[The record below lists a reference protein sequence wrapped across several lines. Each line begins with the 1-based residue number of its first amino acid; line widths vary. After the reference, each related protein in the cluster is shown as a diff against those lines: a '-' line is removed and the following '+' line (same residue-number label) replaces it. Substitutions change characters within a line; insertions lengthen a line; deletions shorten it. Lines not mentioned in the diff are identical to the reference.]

1 MQASAQMSSS
11 IAVPWS
17 SAARANWKVLGR
29 WRPAKTTVQFF
40 HFISVAQAK
49 MLRRLQCK
57 NSKRVIVTRLVQGW
71 KIKDSNSHEHGSS
84 SSSSSG
90 ISALYRWVCSSS
102 SSITSYLYFAKREEK
117 FQKMIY
123 LFCLTP
129 YSCCRQ
135 CNKSGML
142 IWWRTLWVCATL
154 LTSFKVAYNQALK
167 YICGHLQSRWFCWQ
181 SKSVFPESSRHLQ
194 NQMLQPDCLTD
205 DWQSFDCHIASRLS
219 DACHLLLVSPA
230 STARSRSSKIT

>member
-29 WRPAKTTVQFF
+29 WRFAKTILQFF

-49 MLRRLQCK
+49 MLRRLQWK
-57 NSKRVIVTRLVQGW
+57 NSKRVIATRLVEGW

-102 SSITSYLYFAKREEK
+102 SSSITSYLYFAKREEK
-117 FQKMIY
+117 FHKMICTCFVWRPILVVVNVTSQACWY
-123 LFCLTP
+123 GDEH
-129 YSCCRQ
+129 
-135 CNKSGML
+135 SGYVQ
-142 IWWRTLWVCATL
+142 RC
-154 LTSFKVAYNQALK
+154 
-167 YICGHLQSRWFCWQ
+167 
-181 SKSVFPESSRHLQ
+181 
-194 NQMLQPDCLTD
+194 
-205 DWQSFDCHIASRLS
+205 
-219 DACHLLLVSPA
+219 
-230 STARSRSSKIT
+230 